1 KIQWLVGSMIVY
13 QPVLSLQ
20 VSLEQIEEL
29 AYRLDRL
36 ADQVRDQHHP
46 RAEVAEV
53 PVERRVVERERALE
67 AEPDRPGRLGLAH
80 FEESQME
87 HVGNEERLGQ
97 PAEEDLH
104 PGLHEL
110 PLGPG
115 TRTMKLQEAVHVW
128 CERRRSGD
136 GDPVLTDLAAEPSL
150 FPPDLM
156 A

>member
-1 KIQWLVGSMIVY
+1 
-13 QPVLSLQ
+13 
-20 VSLEQIEEL
+20 
-29 AYRLDRL
+29 
-36 ADQVRDQHHP
+36 P

-156 A
+156 AQLGGERRKVLAERRRELDHGRRAVALSVDPKAERAGRILQ